1 MSKILRWV
9 LQFFL
14 LVMIVIT
21 FLVLC
26 DLIVK
31 SGTVKDYIMFLS
43 ALVLF
48 SGLLWLSKFIGDP
61 ALNSEEWK
69 AKLYSPANPLL
80 RWYKPVMAG
89 LILINIIANLISGSS
104 SSVP

>member
-9 LQFFL
+9 LQFSL
-14 LVMIVIT
+14 LVMIAIT
-21 FLVLC
+21 FLILC
-26 DLIVK
+26 DFIVK
-31 SGTVKDYIMFLS
+31 GGTVKDYILFLS
-43 ALVLF
+43 GLVLF

-69 AKLYSPANPLL
+69 AKFNSPENPLW

-89 LILINIIANLISGSS
+89 LILINIITNLISGSS
-104 SSVP
+104 SSVS